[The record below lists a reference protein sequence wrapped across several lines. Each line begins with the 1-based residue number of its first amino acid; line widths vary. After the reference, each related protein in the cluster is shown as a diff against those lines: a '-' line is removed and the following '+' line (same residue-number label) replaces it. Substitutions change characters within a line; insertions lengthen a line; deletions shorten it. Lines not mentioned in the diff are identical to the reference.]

1 MSRLNPDRLHTRFA
15 ANATPI
21 GPASP
26 RRYTLTHSDSTGDL
40 FLSVA
45 TDYDRK
51 QMGSWYTRVMR
62 DEVLAE
68 WRDDGSGPTLH
79 VYCHVSG
86 GLIVGSAGW
95 RYQIFRRELP
105 LVLEA
110 FRHGDR
116 AFLDSHADFEHAPVV
131 VHFRARQAQ
140 YRRSEPWGSLADY
153 RVTDKSGALLEA

>member
-15 ANATPI
+15 ADATPI

-62 DEVLAE
+62 DEVLA
-68 WRDDGSGPTLH
+68 
-79 VYCHVSG
+79 
-86 GLIVGSAGW
+86 
-95 RYQIFRRELP
+95 
-105 LVLEA
+105 
-110 FRHGDR
+110 
-116 AFLDSHADFEHAPVV
+116 
-131 VHFRARQAQ
+131 
-140 YRRSEPWGSLADY
+140 
-153 RVTDKSGALLEA
+153 